1 MGAGEVPSP
10 CGPHTAEQI
19 EKGVEN
25 QTMKKRILSLA
36 LALAL
41 SLSLVAPALA
51 VYETPTFTDVPK
63 SFWGY
68 VSIEKAAE
76 NKWIS
81 GNPDGTFAPNAN
93 VTYAQFCVMLVSA
106 FFPEQLASYT
116 GPSSPWYAPSCTI
129 AAQNDLL
136 LGTRIEQTPTLEGA
150 VSQPMSRY
158 EMALMVSN
166 TLYKIN
172 AKIPTPKERADQ
184 MDTTPDFWDI
194 EYKYQSPVLLAKAT
208 GVLSGMDSAG
218 TFGGSGNLSRA
229 QAAVVLGKLNDLRN
243 TGDGS
248 AVNPNL
254 PEPTTPEISVQT
266 LPNGKPFTDEN
277 ILAIIE
283 ELKQEY
289 PIGTGWGGKYTPDGH
304 GGHIDTTAPD
314 NHWYTKGGIGGPV
327 RELLGLFHVDS
338 MYGCGGF
345 AAMVS
350 DSIFG
355 KYGNPVRVLEDHTKI
370 RPGDIIEYI
379 TVDTGDSRHWA
390 VAITT
395 PLPAGF
401 RPIGGGAFMGWSD
414 NTVFTGDGNVIVNG
428 VGTVDWQHTF
438 IIGNDTG
445 SDAVVVYTRYQ
456 DAIADAATSSDSP
469 TVAARKAVEA
479 QKKVIEQKKA
489 KETDIYCQNC
499 GFLMQK
505 VGGQFNP
512 NGTSGYGLCSTC
524 HKYFVCAQCFG
535 CQKYRDHIATCKG

>member
-1 MGAGEVPSP
+1 
-10 CGPHTAEQI
+10 
-19 EKGVEN
+19 
-25 QTMKKRILSLA
+25 MKKRILSLA

-41 SLSLVAPALA
+41 SLSLAAPALA

-81 GNPDGTFAPNAN
+81 GNPDGTFAPNTN

-136 LGTRIEQTPTLEGA
+136 LGTRVEQTPTLEGA

-158 EMALMVSN
+158 EMALVVFN

-254 PEPTTPEISVQT
+254 PEPTTPTEITRSPFAFQGTENVQQMMNRLNAEAPKYYEGYLT
-266 LPNGKPFTDEN
+266 NGKPITKEN
-277 ILAIIE
+277 IQAMLAE
-283 ELKQEY
+283 AEK
-289 PIGTGWGGKYTPDGH
+289 GMPDGTAWSTGETYKYSTKVFPGYNRV
-304 GGHIDTTAPD
+304 GGC
-314 NHWYTKGGIGGPV
+314 N
-327 RELLGLFHVDS
+327 S
-338 MYGCGGF
+338 F
-345 AAMVS
+345 AAALS
-350 DSIFG
+350 DYVFGLKASVTVHQDFDNLKVGDVIWWKDSSIGESHVVF
-355 KYGNPVRVLEDHTKI
+355 VTDLRSAT
-370 RPGDIIEYI
+370 EYI
-379 TVDTGDSRHWA
+379 YCNGNSSKSVWWNDQDNMADWSQTQRAETYVYSR
-390 VAITT
+390 
-395 PLPAGF
+395 
-401 RPIGGGAFMGWSD
+401 
-414 NTVFTGDGNVIVNG
+414 
-428 VGTVDWQHTF
+428 
-438 IIGNDTG
+438 
-445 SDAVVVYTRYQ
+445 Y
-456 DAIADAATSSDSP
+456 
-469 TVAARKAVEA
+469 
-479 QKKVIEQKKA
+479 
-489 KETDIYCQNC
+489 
-499 GFLMQK
+499 
-505 VGGQFNP
+505 
-512 NGTSGYGLCSTC
+512 
-524 HKYFVCAQCFG
+524 
-535 CQKYRDHIATCKG
+535 

>member
-1 MGAGEVPSP
+1 
-10 CGPHTAEQI
+10 
-19 EKGVEN
+19 
-25 QTMKKRILSLA
+25 MKKAISLF

-41 SLSLVAPALA
+41 SVGLAVPALA

-136 LGTRIEQTPTLEGA
+136 LGTRVEQTPTLEGA

-158 EMALMVSN
+158 EMALVVSN

-172 AKIPTPKERADQ
+172 ANIPTPKERADQ

-254 PEPTTPEISVQT
+254 PEPTTPTEITRSPFAFQDGENVQQMMNRLNAEAPKYDEGYLT
-266 LPNGKPFTDEN
+266 NGKPITEEN
-277 ILAIIE
+277 IKAMLAE
-283 ELKQEY
+283 AEKGM
-289 PIGTGWGGKYTPDGH
+289 PSGTKW
-304 GGHIDTTAPD
+304 DTSSFY
-314 NHWYTKGGIGGPV
+314 N
-327 RELLGLFHVDS
+327 
-338 MYGCGGF
+338 YGTRAFTGYGNAYACSAF
-345 AAMVS
+345 AGALS
-350 DSIFG
+350 DYIFG
-355 KYGNPVRVLEDHTKI
+355 KDAPVTKHQDFGNIKV
-370 RPGDIIEYI
+370 GDIIDFNDSSTGYGHAVLVI
-379 TVDTGDSRHWA
+379 GLQPTTVDSFLLT
-390 VAITT
+390 
-395 PLPAGF
+395 
-401 RPIGGGAFMGWSD
+401 
-414 NTVFTGDGNVIVNG
+414 NGNVS
-428 VGTVDWQHTF
+428 
-438 IIGNDTG
+438 GNVRWNRYSYVSEWSETQK
-445 SDAVVVYTRYQ
+445 SESYVYSRY
-456 DAIADAATSSDSP
+456 
-469 TVAARKAVEA
+469 
-479 QKKVIEQKKA
+479 
-489 KETDIYCQNC
+489 
-499 GFLMQK
+499 
-505 VGGQFNP
+505 
-512 NGTSGYGLCSTC
+512 
-524 HKYFVCAQCFG
+524 
-535 CQKYRDHIATCKG
+535 

>member
-1 MGAGEVPSP
+1 
-10 CGPHTAEQI
+10 
-19 EKGVEN
+19 
-25 QTMKKRILSLA
+25 MKKRILSLA

-158 EMALMVSN
+158 EMALVVFN

-254 PEPTTPEISVQT
+254 PEPTTPTEITRSPFAFQGSENVQQMMNRLNAEASKYVEGYLT
-266 LPNGKPFTDEN
+266 NGKPITEEN
-277 ILAIIE
+277 IKSMLAE
-283 ELKQEY
+283 AEK
-289 PIGTGWGGKYTPDGH
+289 GMPDG
-304 GGHIDTTAPD
+304 TA
-314 NHWYTKGGIGGPV
+314 WSTGEFYYYYTKCFPEYSRVG
-327 RELLGLFHVDS
+327 
-338 MYGCGGF
+338 GCGSFSAGL
-345 AAMVS
+345 S
-350 DSIFG
+350 DYIFG
-355 KYGNPVRVLEDHTKI
+355 KNAPVKKHQD
-370 RPGDIIEYI
+370 
-379 TVDTGDSRHWA
+379 
-390 VAITT
+390 
-395 PLPAGF
+395 F
-401 RPIGGGAFMGWSD
+401 D
-414 NTVFTGDGNVIVNG
+414 NI
-428 VGTVDWQHTF
+428 
-438 IIGNDTG
+438 
-445 SDAVVVYTRYQ
+445 
-456 DAIADAATSSDSP
+456 
-469 TVAARKAVEA
+469 
-479 QKKVIEQKKA
+479 
-489 KETDIYCQNC
+489 
-499 GFLMQK
+499 K
-505 VGGQFNP
+505 VGDVIWWKDSSVG
-512 NGTSGYGLCSTC
+512 
-524 HKYFVCAQCFG
+524 
-535 CQKYRDHIATCKG
+535 RDHIVLVRDIDSTAQGSYVYCNGNLSKKVRWERFDDINDWSATQKAESYVYSRY

>member
-1 MGAGEVPSP
+1 
-10 CGPHTAEQI
+10 
-19 EKGVEN
+19 
-25 QTMKKRILSLA
+25 MKKRILSLA

-41 SLSLVAPALA
+41 SLSLAAPALA

-136 LGTRIEQTPTLEGA
+136 LGTRVEQTPTLEGA

-254 PEPTTPEISVQT
+254 PEPTTPTEITRSPFAFRDNENVQQMMNRLNAEAPKHVEGYLT
-266 LPNGKPFTDEN
+266 NGKPITEEN
-277 ILAIIE
+277 IKAMLAE
-283 ELKQEY
+283 AEKGM
-289 PIGTGWGGKYTPDGH
+289 PNGTKW
-304 GGHIDTTAPD
+304 DTSSFYNYGTRA
-314 NHWYTKGGIGGPV
+314 
-327 RELLGLFHVDS
+327 LGNYANAYACSAYAGAL
-338 MYGCGGF
+338 
-345 AAMVS
+345 S
-350 DSIFG
+350 DYMFG
-355 KYGNPVRVLEDHTKI
+355 KDVPATRHQDFDKLKV
-370 RPGDIIEYI
+370 GDIIWLKEGTWEHAVLVTSLRPSSADSYEY
-379 TVDTGDSRHWA
+379 TDGNN
-390 VAITT
+390 
-395 PLPAGF
+395 
-401 RPIGGGAFMGWSD
+401 GGEVCWRWQNYMDDWSD
-414 NTVFTGDGNVIVNG
+414 
-428 VGTVDWQHTF
+428 
-438 IIGNDTG
+438 
-445 SDAVVVYTRYQ
+445 A
-456 DAIADAATSSDSP
+456 
-469 TVAARKAVEA
+469 
-479 QKKVIEQKKA
+479 KKA
-489 KETDIYCQNC
+489 STYIY
-499 GFLMQK
+499 
-505 VGGQFNP
+505 
-512 NGTSGYGLCSTC
+512 SRY
-524 HKYFVCAQCFG
+524 
-535 CQKYRDHIATCKG
+535 

>member
-1 MGAGEVPSP
+1 
-10 CGPHTAEQI
+10 
-19 EKGVEN
+19 
-25 QTMKKRILSLA
+25 MKKKTVSLL

-41 SLSLVAPALA
+41 SAALAAPVSA

-136 LGTRIEQTPTLEGA
+136 LGTRVEQTPTLEGA

-158 EMALMVSN
+158 EMALVVSN

-172 AKIPTPKERADQ
+172 ANIPTPKERADQ

-254 PEPTTPEISVQT
+254 PEPTTPAEITRSPFAFQDNENVQQMMDRLNAEAPKYYKGYLT
-266 LPNGKPFTDEN
+266 NGKPITEEN
-277 ILAIIE
+277 IQAMLAE
-283 ELKQEY
+283 AEKGMPDKTVWTADLFYDYYTNCFPGYRQV
-289 PIGTGWGGKYTPDGH
+289 GGCH
-304 GGHIDTTAPD
+304 
-314 NHWYTKGGIGGPV
+314 
-327 RELLGLFHVDS
+327 S
-338 MYGCGGF
+338 F
-345 AAMVS
+345 AAALS
-350 DSIFG
+350 DYVFG
-355 KYGNPVRVLEDHTKI
+355 KNAPAKKHQDFDNLKVGDVIWWKDSSDGYDHVVFVT
-370 RPGDIIEYI
+370 DMQSANEYI
-379 TVDTGDSRHWA
+379 CC
-390 VAITT
+390 
-395 PLPAGF
+395 
-401 RPIGGGAFMGWSD
+401 
-414 NTVFTGDGNVIVNG
+414 NGN
-428 VGTVDWQHTF
+428 
-438 IIGNDTG
+438 
-445 SDAVVVYTRYQ
+445 
-456 DAIADAATSSDSP
+456 SS
-469 TVAARKAVEA
+469 
-479 QKKVIEQKKA
+479 KKVWWNRKDNVAEWSQTQRA
-489 KETDIYCQNC
+489 ETY
-499 GFLMQK
+499 
-505 VGGQFNP
+505 VY
-512 NGTSGYGLCSTC
+512 SRY
-524 HKYFVCAQCFG
+524 
-535 CQKYRDHIATCKG
+535 

>member
-1 MGAGEVPSP
+1 
-10 CGPHTAEQI
+10 
-19 EKGVEN
+19 
-25 QTMKKRILSLA
+25 MKKAISLF

-41 SLSLVAPALA
+41 SVGLAVPALA

-136 LGTRIEQTPTLEGA
+136 LGTRVEQTPTLEGA

-158 EMALMVSN
+158 EMALVVSN

-172 AKIPTPKERADQ
+172 ANIPTPKERADQ

-254 PEPTTPEISVQT
+254 PEPTTPTEITRSPFAFQDGENVQQMMNRLNAEAPKYVEGYLT
-266 LPNGKPFTDEN
+266 NGKPITEEN
-277 ILAIIE
+277 IQAMLAE
-283 ELKQEY
+283 AEK
-289 PIGTGWGGKYTPDGH
+289 GMPDG
-304 GGHIDTTAPD
+304 TTWDASSQ
-314 NHWYTKGGIGGPV
+314 Y
-327 RELLGLFHVDS
+327 R
-338 MYGCGGF
+338 YG
-345 AAMVS
+345 
-350 DSIFG
+350 
-355 KYGNPVRVLEDHTKI
+355 
-370 RPGDIIEYI
+370 RPNFY
-379 TVDTGDSRHWA
+379 
-390 VAITT
+390 
-395 PLPAGF
+395 P
-401 RPIGGGAFMGWSD
+401 
-414 NTVFTGDGNVIVNG
+414 
-428 VGTVDWQHTF
+428 
-438 IIGNDTG
+438 
-445 SDAVVVYTRYQ
+445 
-456 DAIADAATSSDSP
+456 
-469 TVAARKAVEA
+469 
-479 QKKVIEQKKA
+479 
-489 KETDIYCQNC
+489 
-499 GFLMQK
+499 
-505 VGGQFNP
+505 
-512 NGTSGYGLCSTC
+512 GTSGSTGCNSFAAALSDYVFGLKASVTV
-524 HKYFVCAQCFG
+524 HQDF
-535 CQKYRDHIATCKG
+535 DNL

>member
-1 MGAGEVPSP
+1 
-10 CGPHTAEQI
+10 
-19 EKGVEN
+19 
-25 QTMKKRILSLA
+25 MKKRILSLA

-41 SLSLVAPALA
+41 SQSLAVPALA

-136 LGTRIEQTPTLEGA
+136 LGTRVEQTPTLEGA

-158 EMALMVSN
+158 EMALVVSN

-172 AKIPTPKERADQ
+172 ANIPTPKERADQ

-254 PEPTTPEISVQT
+254 PEPTTPTEITRSPFAFQGSENVQQMMNRLNAEAPKYYEGYLT
-266 LPNGKPFTDEN
+266 NGKPITKEN
-277 ILAIIE
+277 IQAMLAE
-283 ELKQEY
+283 AEK
-289 PIGTGWGGKYTPDGH
+289 GMPDGTAWSTGETYKYSTKVFPGYNRV
-304 GGHIDTTAPD
+304 GGC
-314 NHWYTKGGIGGPV
+314 N
-327 RELLGLFHVDS
+327 S
-338 MYGCGGF
+338 F
-345 AAMVS
+345 AAALS
-350 DSIFG
+350 DYVFGLKASVTVHQDFDNLKVGDVIWWKDSSIGESHVVF
-355 KYGNPVRVLEDHTKI
+355 VTDLRAAT
-370 RPGDIIEYI
+370 EYI
-379 TVDTGDSRHWA
+379 YCNGNSSKSVWWNDQDNMADWSQTQRAETYVYSR
-390 VAITT
+390 
-395 PLPAGF
+395 
-401 RPIGGGAFMGWSD
+401 
-414 NTVFTGDGNVIVNG
+414 
-428 VGTVDWQHTF
+428 
-438 IIGNDTG
+438 
-445 SDAVVVYTRYQ
+445 Y
-456 DAIADAATSSDSP
+456 
-469 TVAARKAVEA
+469 
-479 QKKVIEQKKA
+479 
-489 KETDIYCQNC
+489 
-499 GFLMQK
+499 
-505 VGGQFNP
+505 
-512 NGTSGYGLCSTC
+512 
-524 HKYFVCAQCFG
+524 
-535 CQKYRDHIATCKG
+535 

>member
-1 MGAGEVPSP
+1 
-10 CGPHTAEQI
+10 
-19 EKGVEN
+19 
-25 QTMKKRILSLA
+25 MKKKTVSLL

-41 SLSLVAPALA
+41 SAALAAPVSA

-116 GPSSPWYAPSCTI
+116 GPSSPWYVPSCAI

-136 LGTRIEQTPTLEGA
+136 LGTRVEQTPTLEGA

-158 EMALMVSN
+158 EMALVVSN

-172 AKIPTPKERADQ
+172 ANIPTPKERADQ

-254 PEPTTPEISVQT
+254 PEPTTPTEITRSPFAFQGSENVQQMMNRLNAEAPKYYEGYLT
-266 LPNGKPFTDEN
+266 NGKPITEANIKAMLAEAEKGMPSGTQWDTSSFYNYGTRAFT
-277 ILAIIE
+277 
-283 ELKQEY
+283 
-289 PIGTGWGGKYTPDGH
+289 G
-304 GGHIDTTAPD
+304 
-314 NHWYTKGGIGGPV
+314 
-327 RELLGLFHVDS
+327 
-338 MYGCGGF
+338 YGNAYACSAF
-345 AAMVS
+345 AGALS
-350 DSIFG
+350 DYIFG
-355 KYGNPVRVLEDHTKI
+355 KDAPVTKHQNFGDI
-370 RPGDIIEYI
+370 KVGDIIDFNDSSTGYGHAVLVIGLHPTTMDSLLLTNGNVSGEVEWNRYNYI
-379 TVDTGDSRHWA
+379 DN
-390 VAITT
+390 
-395 PLPAGF
+395 
-401 RPIGGGAFMGWSD
+401 WSD
-414 NTVFTGDGNVIVNG
+414 T
-428 VGTVDWQHTF
+428 
-438 IIGNDTG
+438 
-445 SDAVVVYTRYQ
+445 
-456 DAIADAATSSDSP
+456 
-469 TVAARKAVEA
+469 RKAESYV
-479 QKKVIEQKKA
+479 
-489 KETDIYCQNC
+489 Y
-499 GFLMQK
+499 
-505 VGGQFNP
+505 
-512 NGTSGYGLCSTC
+512 SRY
-524 HKYFVCAQCFG
+524 
-535 CQKYRDHIATCKG
+535 

>member
-1 MGAGEVPSP
+1 
-10 CGPHTAEQI
+10 
-19 EKGVEN
+19 
-25 QTMKKRILSLA
+25 MKKRILNLA

-41 SLSLVAPALA
+41 SLSLAAPALA

-93 VTYAQFCVMLVSA
+93 VTYSQFCVMLVSA

-136 LGTRIEQTPTLEGA
+136 LGTRVEQTPTLEGA

-254 PEPTTPEISVQT
+254 PKPIITPTEIDRSPFAFQDGENVQQMMNRLNAEAPKYVEGYLT
-266 LPNGKPFTDEN
+266 NGKPITEEN
-277 ILAIIE
+277 IKAMLAE
-283 ELKQEY
+283 AKKGMPSRTKWDTSDFYQY
-289 PIGTGWGGKYTPDGH
+289 GTRAFGNYRY
-304 GGHIDTTAPD
+304 A
-314 NHWYTKGGIGGPV
+314 YAC
-327 RELLGLFHVDS
+327 S
-338 MYGCGGF
+338 AF
-345 AAMVS
+345 AGALS
-350 DSIFG
+350 DYIFG
-355 KYGNPVRVLEDHTKI
+355 KDAPVTEHQNFDNIKVGDVLWLKNS
-370 RPGDIIEYI
+370 
-379 TVDTGDSRHWA
+379 DTGYAHAIFVTGIQPTTADSFEFTNGNSGSKVNWGSYGY
-390 VAITT
+390 ISN
-395 PLPAGF
+395 
-401 RPIGGGAFMGWSD
+401 WSK
-414 NTVFTGDGNVIVNG
+414 T
-428 VGTVDWQHTF
+428 QL
-438 IIGNDTG
+438 
-445 SDAVVVYTRYQ
+445 SESYVYSRY
-456 DAIADAATSSDSP
+456 
-469 TVAARKAVEA
+469 
-479 QKKVIEQKKA
+479 
-489 KETDIYCQNC
+489 
-499 GFLMQK
+499 
-505 VGGQFNP
+505 
-512 NGTSGYGLCSTC
+512 
-524 HKYFVCAQCFG
+524 
-535 CQKYRDHIATCKG
+535 